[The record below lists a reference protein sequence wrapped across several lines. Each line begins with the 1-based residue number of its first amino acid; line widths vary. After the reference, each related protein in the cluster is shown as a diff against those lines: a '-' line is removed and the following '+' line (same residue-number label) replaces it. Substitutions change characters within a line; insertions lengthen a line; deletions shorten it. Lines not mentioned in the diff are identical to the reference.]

1 MLTTEANHCIKHDC
15 FCKPEATKLPP
26 PCSRE
31 AVECSKYSH
40 SFLILIVVNWCRK
53 KKKLYA

>member
-31 AVECSKYSH
+31 AVECNDCKMDQWIFYKG
-40 SFLILIVVNWCRK
+40 I
-53 KKKLYA
+53 